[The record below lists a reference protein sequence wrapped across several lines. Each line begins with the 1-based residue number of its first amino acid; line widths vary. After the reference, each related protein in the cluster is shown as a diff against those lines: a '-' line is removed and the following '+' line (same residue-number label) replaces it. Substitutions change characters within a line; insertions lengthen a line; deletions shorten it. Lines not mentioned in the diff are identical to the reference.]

1 LEFNEVVKKF
11 EFQNIVD
18 FDYEFREIF
27 KKPEIMK
34 ASLWGGDKRVI
45 RIMP

>member
-1 LEFNEVVKKF
+1 MKSLKNLNFK
-11 EFQNIVD
+11 NIVD
-18 FDYEFREIF
+18 FDYKFREIF